1 MTIQPE
7 TAAAAR
13 VGVVDQIFGNN
24 KAPLPDVLNADYAD
38 LRAEIEALTEEG
50 RELWKPVTGD
60 DAQMT
65 LGRWIVRAKAL
76 AKKADGF
83 RTDEGRP
90 ILEAQRG
97 INGFFK
103 ELLEPLGK
111 AESSLQKLADD
122 YARQKAAEE
131 RAKAEADAKA
141 AREKAEA
148 ERIKAEQMKTSD
160 AAARAEGRAELLDAK
175 ADAAEERAL
184 ASDADLTRMRAEGVT
199 ASARQSWDF
208 SIDDEDALYAS
219 LGALGPFFVI
229 ADVRKAVGS
238 MVRAHKG
245 RTQLPG
251 VRVFPKTTANFRG

>member
-1 MTIQPE
+1 MTSKPD
-7 TAAAAR
+7 TAAAVR
-13 VGVVDQIFGNN
+13 VGVVDQIFGRN
-24 KAPLPDVLNADYAD
+24 KAPLNEVLAADFAD

-50 RELWKPVTGD
+50 RNLWKPVTSD
-60 DAQMT
+60 DAQMA

-76 AKKADGF
+76 AKKADGM

-103 ELLEPLGK
+103 DLLEPLSK

-122 YARQKAAEE
+122 FARQKAAEE
-131 RAKAEADAKA
+131 RAKAEADARA

-160 AAARAEGRAELLDAK
+160 AAARAEGRAELLEAK

-184 ASDADLTRMRAEGVT
+184 ASDADLTRMRSEGVT

-208 SIDDEDALYAS
+208 AIDDEDALYAS
-219 LGALGPFFVI
+219 LGALGPFIVLP
-229 ADVRKAVGS
+229 DVRKAVGS